1 MISLHAFLLYLV
13 SLTSLAFSFPTAT
26 PADRNEESDKGTPL
40 GFATTSSSGPTGGI
54 VDAELEGVLHTDGNS
69 RTPAFSLTPGET
81 KASLGHRPPP
91 KNVNLGCTGQIQGG
105 LWSGND
111 LCPIDFPDETPPEE
125 IPPIDLL
132 YHALAQAKVEGAG
145 LRVQPHIKAYV
156 GVPTLVHATQ
166 PTRSE
171 MLHILGY
178 DVTVN
183 FAASSYKYDFGDG
196 LPPLVTTDPSGP
208 YPITTLRHVYQ
219 QPFPSQTVT
228 LETTWTATVT
238 HPVTG
243 EVLAVPG
250 AMITRERSAP
260 FEVRKAKGYLT
271 DTAEEL
277 QGR

>member
-1 MISLHAFLLYLV
+1 MSLRREKASSTEVTRL
-13 SLTSLAFSFPTAT
+13 
-26 PADRNEESDKGTPL
+26 PL
-40 GFATTSSSGPTGGI
+40 SPP
-54 VDAELEGVLHTDGNS
+54 E
-69 RTPAFSLTPGET
+69 
-81 KASLGHRPPP
+81 KQASLGHRPPP
-91 KNVNLGCTGQIQGG
+91 KNVSVGCIGQIQGG

-111 LCPIDFPDETPPEE
+111 LCPINFPDETPPEE

-132 YHALAQAKVEGAG
+132 YHALSQAKVEGAG
-145 LRVQPHIKAYV
+145 LRVQPHIRAYV
-156 GVPTLVHATQ
+156 GIPTLVHATQ

-171 MLHILGY
+171 TLNILGY
-178 DVTVN
+178 DITVN

-219 QPFPSQTVT
+219 HPFPSQTVA

-243 EVLAVPG
+243 ETLSVPG
-250 AMITRERSAP
+250 ALITKERSAP
-260 FEVRKAKGYLT
+260 FEVRKARGYLT

-277 QGR
+277 RGR

>member
-1 MISLHAFLLYLV
+1 MAPLFLLNLCV
-13 SLTSLAFSFPTAT
+13 HFL
-26 PADRNEESDKGTPL
+26 TPL
-40 GFATTSSSGPTGGI
+40 LFVAAPLLFPLDEGLPSDDSDLSILSTAKSTNTGGV
-54 VDAELEGVLHTDGNS
+54 VDVAAERENILNGRS
-69 RTPAFSLTPGET
+69 TPPAVAPGEI

-91 KNVNLGCTGQIQGG
+91 KNVSVGCTGQIQGG

-111 LCPIDFPDETPPEE
+111 LCPINFPDETPPEE
-125 IPPIDLL
+125 VPPIDLL
-132 YHALAQAKVEGAG
+132 YHALSQAKVEGAG
-145 LRVQPHIKAYV
+145 LRVQPHIRAYV

-171 MLHILGY
+171 TLNILGY
-178 DVTVN
+178 EITVN

-219 QPFPSQTVT
+219 QPFPSQTVA

-238 HPVTG
+238 HPVTR
-243 EVLAVPG
+243 EVLSVPG
-250 AMITRERSAP
+250 IMITKERSAP
-260 FEVRKAKGYLT
+260 FEVRKARGYLT

-277 QGR
+277 RGR